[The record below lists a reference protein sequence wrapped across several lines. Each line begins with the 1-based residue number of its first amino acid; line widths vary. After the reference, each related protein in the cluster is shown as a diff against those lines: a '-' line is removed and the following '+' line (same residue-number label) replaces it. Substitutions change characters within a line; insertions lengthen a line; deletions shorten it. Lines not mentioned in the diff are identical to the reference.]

1 MAPTLGSPSSKSP
14 APAPRAVF
22 ASHNAHKRDEVW
34 AILAP
39 LLPGWT
45 ESDLASARDFDVPPP
60 VEDGVTFAENALVK
74 ARAVCAATGRVAIA
88 DDSGLAVSVMGGAPG
103 IFSALWSGAHGADDA
118 NLRLLL
124 AQLIDIPDP
133 YRGAAFVCAAA
144 LVTPGGVEVVCEGR
158 MEGRIATE
166 EAGGGGFGYDPIFIP
181 AGYDVTAAG
190 LTAAQKNSI
199 SHRGKAFTA
208 LAPHLAAL

>member
-1 MAPTLGSPSSKSP
+1 MSP
-14 APAPRAVF
+14 AAVPPARAPRAVF

-39 LLPGWT
+39 LLLGWT

-74 ARAVCAATGRVAIA
+74 ARAVCAATGLPTIA
-88 DDSGLAVSVMGGAPG
+88 DDSGLAVDVMGGAPG
-103 IFSALWSGAHGADDA
+103 IFSALWSGEHGADEA

-124 AQLIDIPDP
+124 AQLIDIPDAH
-133 YRGAAFVCAAA
+133 RGAAFVCAAA
-144 LVTPGGVEVVCEGR
+144 LVTPAGLEVVCEGR

-166 EAGGGGFGYDPIFIP
+166 AAGARGFGYDPIFIP
-181 AGYDVTAAG
+181 AGYDVTAAE
-190 LTAAQKNSI
+190 LTAAQKNTI
-199 SHRGKAFTA
+199 SHRGKAFTE
-208 LAPHLAAL
+208 LAAELRRL